1 MSEWQVLKLLE
12 WTKDYF
18 QKYGIPN
25 PRLDAE
31 LLLAHTLNLKRIDL
45 YLQHDRPV
53 NATELAT
60 FKTYIQRRSKRE
72 PLQHI
77 LGTQNF
83 YGIQIKVSPAVLI
96 PRPETE
102 VLVETVLKKIPE
114 DSTVNILDLGTGS
127 GAILAALASE
137 LPNAVLTG
145 VELTDTAFSIASE
158 NLTTWGDRIHLLK
171 GDLFSPLPE
180 DATFDVIVSN
190 PPYISPSE
198 KESLQP
204 EVALFEPAEA
214 LFTTD
219 NEGLDFFR
227 RIVKDT
233 PRFLKTN
240 GLLALEMGIGQAAK
254 IKTLLEENGCFNEIE
269 IVKDLNGIERI
280 IIARCEHGKAD
291 N

>member
-18 QKYGIPN
+18 QKYNIPN

-53 NATELAT
+53 NAMELAT
-60 FKTYIQRRSKRE
+60 FKAFIQRRSKRE

-77 LGTQNF
+77 LGTQDF
-83 YGIQIKVSPAVLI
+83 YGIPIKVSPAVLI

-102 VLVETVLKKIPE
+102 ILVETVLKKTPQ
-114 DSTVNILDLGTGS
+114 DSAVNILDIGTGS

-137 LPNAVLTG
+137 LPNATFTG
-145 VELTDTAFSIASE
+145 IELTDAAFEVATE
-158 NLTTWGDRIHLLK
+158 NLATWSDRICLLK

-180 DATFDVIVSN
+180 DASFDVIVSN
-190 PPYISPSE
+190 PPYISPLE

-204 EVALFEPAEA
+204 EVALFDPPEA

-219 NEGLDFFR
+219 NEGLDFFKK
-227 RIVKDT
+227 IIKDA
-233 PRFLKTN
+233 PKFLKTN
-240 GLLALEMGIGQAAK
+240 GLLAFEIGIDQSAK
-254 IKTLLEENGCFNEIE
+254 IKALLEENGCFNGIE
-269 IVKDLNGIERI
+269 IVKDLNKIERI

-291 N
+291 H